1 LANYLY
7 GVLAREGA
15 AEPGLADGSA
25 SVSYQG
31 KYDRAVG
38 ILGAFDRP
46 PAEAICGIVAFHY
59 NQFDRAMTKTKSR
72 RVAEV
77 SLRFQAML
85 KGAPWLDGDLSSS
98 PHSSL
103 DFALSDSLIEQVLKW
118 SALPLDGS
126 ASDQVIEL
134 TAALHSQR
142 PYDALKLHMVAAE
155 HLRAAGDLT
164 SAAQHAEQLRH
175 LRSTEGWYA
184 DFRSRVQ
191 GASVK

>member
-1 LANYLY
+1 MSLLVKVPPSRGWWTN
-7 GVLAREGA
+7 RPGA
-15 AEPGLADGSA
+15 G
-25 SVSYQG
+25 YQG

-59 NQFDRAMTKTKSR
+59 NQFDRAMTKTKSQ

-85 KGAPWLDGDLSSS
+85 TGAHWLDGDLSSS

-103 DFALSDSLIEQVLKW
+103 DFALSDSLIEQVLEW

-126 ASDQVIEL
+126 ASGRVVEL
-134 TAALHSQR
+134 VENLASQR
-142 PYDALKLHMVAAE
+142 PL
-155 HLRAAGDLT
+155 
-164 SAAQHAEQLRH
+164 
-175 LRSTEGWYA
+175 
-184 DFRSRVQ
+184 
-191 GASVK
+191 